1 MLWCMFCLLLNEGS
15 VDSWG
20 SLLARVF
27 LCDVVA
33 CLLTLPVDTHSCER
47 SCSLAEASCVLS
59 LAKTDRNVVVF
70 GRKRVFRVT
79 YWFKLTMLCGSI
91 GLG

>member
-1 MLWCMFCLLLNEGS
+1 MFCLLLNEGS
-15 VDSWG
+15 VDSSG

-47 SCSLAEASCVLS
+47 SCSLAPASYVLS
-59 LAKTDRNVVVF
+59 IVDV
-70 GRKRVFRVT
+70 
-79 YWFKLTMLCGSI
+79 GSN
-91 GLG
+91 